1 MKRPVK
7 VFLLAIYISTGI
19 VLCGAGV
26 LYFGKMDKTIKGS
39 GIVYPKHKIEVPSRI
54 GGIIK
59 KVFVKEGQSVSAGD
73 TLFTLESDAI
83 KLEVEK
89 AENAIADATADLKRA
104 KDEYQTLNASRAYE
118 LGTILAD
125 LNEAEKRKNYY
136 KKRFERAG
144 DLYKKGLLD
153 SESFEDEKLKYESS
167 VSYYNVLKRKIKVL
181 KNRLRYR
188 IERAERDLTLAEK
201 TLALAKDKLDK
212 TIITAP
218 ISGTIL
224 TAEPEKL
231 EGTMVKQ
238 GESVIT
244 LGCFDEYVFKVDI
257 DESNIINVK
266 PGQRVKIF
274 LNSFPHRE
282 YKVFEGRVEKIAPSP
297 IFRSGKSMF
306 NIDIEIEEPWVEDE
320 NGEKVFIKY
329 GLKGRAE
336 IIVKPNVRLYKLLI
350 DALSK

>member
-7 VFLLAIYISTGI
+7 VFLISIYISMGI

-26 LYFGKMDKTIKGS
+26 IYFGKMDKTVKGS

-59 KVFVKEGQSVSAGD
+59 KVCVKEGQIVSAGD

-104 KDEYQTLNASRAYE
+104 EDEYQALTTSRAYE
-118 LGTILAD
+118 FGTILAD

-136 KKRFERAG
+136 KKRFERAR

-153 SESFEDEKLKYESS
+153 SESFEDDKLKYESS
-167 VSYYNVLKRKIKVL
+167 ISYYNILRRKIEVV
-181 KNRLRYR
+181 KNQLRYR
-188 IERAERDLTLAEK
+188 IERAERDLTLAKK
-201 TLALAKDKLDK
+201 TLGLAKEKLNK

-231 EGTMVKQ
+231 ESTMVKQ
-238 GESVIT
+238 GESVIS

-266 PGQRVKIF
+266 PGQKVKIF
-274 LNSFPHRE
+274 LNSFPYRE
-282 YKVFEGRVEKIAPSP
+282 YKVFEGKVEKIAPSP

-306 NIDIEIEEPWVEDE
+306 NVNIGIEEPWVEDE
-320 NGEKVFIKY
+320 NGEKIYLKY
-329 GLKGRAE
+329 GLKGNAK
-336 IIVKPNVRLYKLLI
+336 IIVKPSVRLFKLLI